1 MIMKYSK
8 YFSLVNQHHGLQRL
22 STLELGRLF
31 NIVHIEGRIKECDA
45 LIKQGKAGEGL
56 LKYSKMQRL
65 RTLRSLTGD
74 KLPKDL
80 IKEMHMLS
88 QD

>member
-1 MIMKYSK
+1 MKYTK
-8 YFSLVNQHHGLQRL
+8 YFSIVNQHHGLQRL
-22 STLELGRLF
+22 SVVELGRLF

-45 LIKQGKAGEGL
+45 LLKQGKAGEGS

-65 RTLRSLTGD
+65 RILRSLTGD
-74 KLPKDL
+74 KVPQEL
-80 IKEMHMLS
+80 IKEMHALS